1 MPEESNVIYWRP
13 SKSAGFTGDLIQVME
28 TQRREW
34 DNQAK
39 KFNPVWIIEID
50 EGTWKPFHD
59 PAIIEMMRSNG
70 KNMFPSTELT
80 LRFMT
85 ESDQEIRWTIDIGY
99 KNNVKPLGRALEK
112 ASDGMLNLAKAYSL
126 QEKADAI
133 ATVFGGKE
141 LTVQTPSFDMAADKV
156 TVIRNLLAE
165 GWWTIDDII
174 EGRTGRKPYP
184 REGKSDDEIIALRA
198 NEGFVGRPYRITVQ
212 TGHHTFQGF
221 SSFESYLAER
231 ARRESE
237 RGSVAAEPASL
248 YDEDLPF

>member
-1 MPEESNVIYWRP
+1 MPEQETIYWRP
-13 SKSAGFTGDLIQVME
+13 SKSAGFTADLIEVRE
-28 TQRREW
+28 TQKREW
-34 DNQAK
+34 DNTAK
-39 KFNPVWIIEID
+39 KFNPVYVIEID
-50 EGTWKPFHD
+50 KNTWKPFHD
-59 PAIIEMMRSNG
+59 PAIVELMKEQG

-80 LRFMT
+80 LVFMT
-85 ESDQEIRWTIDIGY
+85 DSDQQLCWTIDIGY

-156 TVIRNLLAE
+156 TVIKNLLAE

-221 SSFESYLAER
+221 SSFESYLAQK

-237 RGSVAAEPASL
+237 RKPDAAEPASV